1 MPKKKKKSQS
11 TIYLLMWYQSSK
23 IKLELQEDSNI
34 LISTTSELS
43 VSYNT
48 ITSLKYFSQDVKL
61 RNSSVRHPQS
71 PTRTHGLYPLNPQ
84 KYPQTE
90 TLNFTRRVRYD
101 ILYSTRFL
109 RHILQY
115 CVRNRLTKPFFFF
128 FCYTLQSCLF
138 LYLCW
143 LLFNNFCNSCKTA
156 NKEILLSIEPKLGLQ
171 IVILSSY
178 WEVKEIRFW
187 SWIETKSEASNSL
200 HTRCSSQN
208 AQKGTYP
215 KWV

>member
-1 MPKKKKKSQS
+1 
-11 TIYLLMWYQSSK
+11 MWYQSSK

-90 TLNFTRRVRYD
+90 MLNFTRRVRYD

-128 FCYTLQSCLF
+128 FFVIHFSHAYF
-138 LYLCW
+138 YIYAGFYLTI
-143 LLFNNFCNSCKTA
+143 FAT
-156 NKEILLSIEPKLGLQ
+156 PVKLP
-171 IVILSSY
+171 IKKSY
-178 WEVKEIRFW
+178 F
-187 SWIETKSEASNSL
+187 
-200 HTRCSSQN
+200 Q
-208 AQKGTYP
+208 
-215 KWV
+215 